1 MAHYFENDENIK
13 TNEIK
18 RDVFIGDNRYSFI
31 TDNGV
36 FSKKGLDFGTRTLL
50 ESLDL
55 SKIKGNVL
63 DMGCGYGPIGIYVA
77 KNTSAS
83 VHMVDV
89 NRRSLDL
96 AIKNADL
103 NKVSVNI
110 YESNSY
116 ENVTEKFDFIISNPP
131 IRVGKSI
138 LYGILMDAKK
148 YLKEGGELWIVIH
161 KDQGAKTVMKD
172 LEREYNVTLVT
183 KNKGFYIICCVKE
196 NSYESV

>member
-18 RDVFIGDNRYSFI
+18 KDVFIGDKRYSFI

-55 SKIKGNVL
+55 SKISGNVL
-63 DMGCGYGPIGIYVA
+63 DVGCGYGPIGIYVA
-77 KNTSAS
+77 SNTDAD
-83 VHMVDV
+83 VHMIDI
-89 NRRSLDL
+89 NKRSLDL
-96 AIKNADL
+96 ARKNAEL
-103 NKVSVNI
+103 NKVFVNI
-110 YESNSY
+110 YESNAY
-116 ENVTEKFDFIISNPP
+116 ENVNEKFDFIISNPP
-131 IRVGKSI
+131 IRVGKKI

-148 YLKEGGELWIVIH
+148 FLKKSGELWIVIH

-172 LEREYNVTLVT
+172 LAREYTVTLVT
-183 KNKGFYIICCVKE
+183 KNKGFYIIRCI
-196 NSYESV
+196 NN

>member
-18 RDVFIGDNRYSFI
+18 RDVFIGDGRYSFI

-55 SKIKGNVL
+55 SKINGNVL
-63 DMGCGYGPIGIYVA
+63 DMGCGYGSIGIYVA
-77 KNTSAS
+77 SNTDAN
-83 VHMVDV
+83 VHMIDV

-96 AIKNADL
+96 SRKNAEL
-103 NKVSVNI
+103 NKVFVNI

-138 LYGILMDAKK
+138 LYGILFDAKK
-148 YLKEGGELWIVIH
+148 YLKSGGELWIVIH

-172 LEREYNVTLVT
+172 LEKEYTVSLVT
-183 KNKGFYIICCVKE
+183 KNKGFYIIRCI
-196 NSYESV
+196 NN

>member
-1 MAHYFENDENIK
+1 MAHYFENDKNIK

-18 RDVFIGDNRYSFI
+18 KDVFINDNRYSFI

-55 SKIKGNVL
+55 SKISGNVL

-77 KNTSAS
+77 SNTDAN
-83 VHMVDV
+83 VHMIDV

-96 AIKNADL
+96 SRKNAEL
-103 NKVSVNI
+103 NKVFVNI

-138 LYGILMDAKK
+138 LYGILFDAKK
-148 YLKEGGELWIVIH
+148 YLKSGGELWIVIH

-172 LEREYNVTLVT
+172 LEKEYTVSLVT
-183 KNKGFYIICCVKE
+183 KNKGFYIIKCIKE
-196 NSYESV
+196 DL

>member
-18 RDVFIGDNRYSFI
+18 KDVFIGDKRYSFI

-55 SKIKGNVL
+55 SRISGNVL
-63 DMGCGYGPIGIYVA
+63 DMGCGYGPIGIYIA
-77 KNTSAS
+77 SNTDAS
-83 VHMVDV
+83 VHMVDI
-89 NRRSLDL
+89 NKRSLSL
-96 AIKNADL
+96 AIKNAEL

-110 YESNSY
+110 YESNGY
-116 ENVTEKFDFIISNPP
+116 ENINEKFDFIISNPP
-131 IRVGKSI
+131 IRVGKKV

-148 YLKEGGELWIVIH
+148 YLKANGELWIVIH

-172 LEREYNVTLVT
+172 LASEYTVTLVT
-183 KNKGFYIICCVKE
+183 KNKGFYIIRCI
-196 NSYESV
+196 NN